1 MEVFRYWSGNSGSFS
16 VFKSTFLHLIHR
28 AAYNGHSSIVKL
40 LLEAGSDVEVFDES
54 GQAPI
59 DVSPLEIR
67 TIIEEE
73 LQKRGDN
80 GRSVKG
86 NKQNFRMFAPANFQ
100 LSLIAKGEITEH
112 QRSSGL
118 SRLELL
124 EDLWNNEEINLE
136 HRDFEKG

>member
-1 MEVFRYWSGNSGSFS
+1 MLSTKSSF
-16 VFKSTFLHLIHR
+16 TLIHR

-73 LQKRGDN
+73 LQRRGDN
-80 GRSVKG
+80 GSVKG
-86 NKQNFRMFAPANFQ
+86 NKENFRMFAPANFQ

-124 EDLWNNEEINLE
+124 EDLWNNEELNLE